1 MIRTLLT
8 STALAL
14 VISTGAIAQN
24 ANNMLARGYSIV
36 DTDGLASKLIG
47 FPIYSSPASN
57 AERYGE
63 INDMIIDQS
72 GKVSAV
78 IVGVGGFL
86 GIGEKNVAV
95 SYDELKWVT
104 AQDNTQRIVLETTK
118 EALNA
123 APAVEI
129 NKDLH
134 MRTADTA
141 MAPAK
146 PVAVDT
152 TQTGTVT
159 TTATAPK
166 PATTAMNRF
175 DPAHSTAVDMSAL
188 TADDLKGTNVY
199 GPDNQQIGTVG
210 DFVFGQDGKSIDA
223 IIVDVG
229 GFLGIGAKPVA
240 IAYDSLPFY
249 TDQAGHRSLVLN
261 LTKQQMEAAPAFNKD
276 TYAAERSTQRVMVTS
291 TAT

>member
-1 MIRTLLT
+1 
-8 STALAL
+8 
-14 VISTGAIAQN
+14 
-24 ANNMLARGYSIV
+24 
-36 DTDGLASKLIG
+36 
-47 FPIYSSPASN
+47 
-57 AERYGE
+57 
-63 INDMIIDQS
+63 
-72 GKVSAV
+72 
-78 IVGVGGFL
+78 
-86 GIGEKNVAV
+86 
-95 SYDELKWVT
+95 
-104 AQDNTQRIVLETTK
+104 
-118 EALNA
+118 
-123 APAVEI
+123 
-129 NKDLH
+129 
-134 MRTADTA
+134 